1 VGERRKKAQ
10 RHGRQAPHHRPEA
23 RPANARLSPT
33 REDVATIIPDLKI
46 ETWYTRHVLYFT
58 RKVN

>member
-23 RPANARLSPT
+23 RPENAGLSPK
-33 REDVATIIPDLKI
+33 REEWCSRRQEDLDHC
-46 ETWYTRHVLYFT
+46 E
-58 RKVN
+58 